1 MEASCARAS
10 TSKPCRS
17 GQTGMRPFGSLG
29 PQIDV
34 SSYAEQLDAKVAG
47 VKQTMAAAIPV
58 SVLQSAAVF
67 PTTPTGHRCRAGPF
81 AVRPGSVR
89 EGSSLE
95 LAMWD
100 TVAKDHSVVRAHA
113 VPIYAAPI
121 AAAMEALRKLPISID
136 VEQASHETGNLGTSD
151 WGVVIGRGLRSVQ
164 FHSTL
169 THELLVC
176 LVYHDE
182 RLKSRRRNE
191 RLQGEEQV
199 NEGWK
204 AAATILRSALHDAMA
219 ASGLEARVDITG
231 RWKRRRLVVERD
243 YVVERLHLSNGRT
256 LTYRQPEGQF
266 SNPNAQC
273 EVFCLEWL
281 CDQAA
286 QIAQIAGVCGREPVR
301 LLELHCGG
309 GNNTVALAPHFAQ
322 VHAVEINRVLAEAA
336 EENLRING
344 IHNVQLERAPS
355 AVANLARSAAS
366 TAQAV
371 LVDPPRAGLDAETLQ
386 LVSSFTHVLYISCN
400 PCALASDLLALE
412 QSHESVAF
420 AIFDM
425 FPYTTHAECAVRLQ
439 RRPPKRRW
447 YGWFCKLGSVES
459 ARPTR
464 FPGLATGLIVA
475 TAISL
480 AALRGCWL
488 WRRLRITDSLCSK

>member
-1 MEASCARAS
+1 
-10 TSKPCRS
+10 
-17 GQTGMRPFGSLG
+17 MRPFGSLG

-34 SSYAEQLDAKVAG
+34 SGYAEQLDAKVAV

-58 SVLQSAAVF
+58 SVLQAAAIF

-81 AVRPGSVR
+81 AVRPGSASD
-89 EGSSLE
+89 GSTLE

-100 TVAKDHSVVRAHA
+100 AIAKDHSVVRAHA

-121 AAAMEALRKLPISID
+121 AAAMEALRTLPIFTD
-136 VEQASHETGNLGTSD
+136 VDNSNYETNDVFSSS
-151 WGVVIGRGLRSVQ
+151 WGAVVGHGLRSVQ

-176 LVYHDE
+176 FIYHDK

-191 RLQGEEQV
+191 KLQGEEQASA
-199 NEGWK
+199 EWE
-204 AAATILRSALHDAMA
+204 AAAKILRSALQDAMA
-219 ASGLEARVDITG
+219 ASGVETRVDITG

-243 YVVERLHLSNGRT
+243 YVVERLNLSNGRT

-273 EVFCLEWL
+273 EIRCLEWL
-281 CDQAA
+281 CDQAS
-286 QIAQIAGVCGREPVR
+286 QIASTCGQEPVH

-309 GNNTVALAPHFAQ
+309 GNNTVALAPYFAR

-336 EENLRING
+336 EENLRIND

-355 AVANLARSAAS
+355 AMANLARSAAA

-371 LVDPPRAGLDAETLQ
+371 LVDPPRSGLDAETLQ
-386 LVSSFTHVLYISCN
+386 LVSGFKHVLYISCN
-400 PCALASDLLALE
+400 PCALVSDLLALDE
-412 QSHESVAF
+412 SHESVAV

-425 FPYTTHAECAVRLQ
+425 FPYTTHAECAVRLRQ
-439 RRPPKRRW
+439 RPSKQRMPSKMW
-447 YGWFCKLGSVES
+447 WWTWFCIVGSNKS
-459 ARPTR
+459 SQLTR
-464 FPGLATGLIVA
+464 LSGLATSLVMT
-475 TAISL
+475 TALTL
-480 AALRGCWL
+480 A
-488 WRRLRITDSLCSK
+488 